1 MAQPIKAAARAAESN
16 LRKKKS
22 EEKLETAGMM
32 RWLLTYAD
40 MITLMLAL
48 FIILFAMSTI
58 SRVKVQSFA
67 KSVSGGF
74 NNVWSVNQPPSG
86 GANGEQSFEASSS
99 IPAIQKELE
108 KYVKQNRLENQVQVH
123 AEARGLV
130 ITLLSDKSYYDSG
143 SAQLRPQTQKIID
156 GIAPFLRRNGN
167 EIAIEGNTDN
177 VPIST
182 SQFPTNWELSAAR
195 AVGVA
200 RRMVE
205 NDGINARRISATG
218 YGEFRPR
225 NKNATDAERQQN
237 RRVDIVLLRGN
248 LSTSQGSYEEKGP

>member
-1 MAQPIKAAARAAESN
+1 MAQPLKSAARAAESN
-16 LRKKKS
+16 RPRKKS

-58 SRVKVQSFA
+58 SRVKVQAFA
-67 KSVSGGF
+67 KSVSAGF
-74 NNVWSVNQPPSG
+74 NNVWTVNQPPNG

-108 KYVKQNRLENQVQVH
+108 KYVKENHLEQQVQVH
-123 AEARGLV
+123 SEARGLV
-130 ITLLSDKSYYDSG
+130 VTLLSDKSFYDSG
-143 SAQLRPQTQKIID
+143 SAEIRPATLKILD
-156 GIAPFLRRNGN
+156 GIAPLLKRNGN
-167 EIAIEGNTDN
+167 AIAVEGYTDN

-182 SQFPTNWELSAAR
+182 YQYPTNWELSAAR

-200 RRMVE
+200 RYLDE
-205 NDGINARRISATG
+205 HDGMNPTRLSATG

-225 NKNATDAERQQN
+225 NANATDDQKQQN
-237 RRVDIVLLRGN
+237 RRVDIVLLSGN
-248 LSTSQGSYEEKGP
+248 AAPGSSGKGP

>member
-1 MAQPIKAAARAAESN
+1 MAQQLKTAARAAESS
-16 LRKKKS
+16 LRAKKS

-58 SRVKVQSFA
+58 SRVKVQTFA
-67 KSVSGGF
+67 KQVSAGF
-74 NNVWSVNQPPSG
+74 NNPWSVNQPPNG
-86 GANGEQSFEASSS
+86 GSNGEAAFEASSS
-99 IPAIQKELE
+99 IPAIQRELE
-108 KYVKQNRLENQVQVH
+108 KFVKKNHLENQVQVH
-123 AEARGLV
+123 SQARGLV
-130 ITLLSDKSYYDSG
+130 ITLLSDKSYYNSG
-143 SAQLRPQTQKIID
+143 SAEMRPATLSILD
-156 GIAPFLRRNGN
+156 GIAPLLNRNGN

-182 SQFPTNWELSAAR
+182 NQYPTNWELSAAR

-200 RRMVE
+200 RHLVE
-205 NDGINARRISATG
+205 DDKISPSRVSASG

-225 NKNATDAERQQN
+225 NKNGTEDERQQN
-237 RRVDIVLLRGN
+237 RRVDIVLLNGAS
-248 LSTSQGSYEEKGP
+248 STAEKGP

>member
-1 MAQPIKAAARAAESN
+1 MAQEIKAAARAAESG
-16 LRKKKS
+16 LRKKK
-22 EEKLETAGMM
+22 EHKELETAGMM

-86 GANGEQSFEASSS
+86 GANGSASFEASSA

-108 KYVKQNRLENQVQVH
+108 KYVKENHLENQVQVRE
-123 AEARGLV
+123 EAHRGLV
-130 ITLLSDKSYYDSG
+130 VTLLSDKSFYDSG
-143 SAQLRPQTQKIID
+143 SAELRPQTVKILAGLAPIIRK
-156 GIAPFLRRNGN
+156 GNTQIAV
-167 EIAIEGNTDN
+167 EGFTDN

-182 SQFPTNWELSAAR
+182 YKYPTNWELSAAR

-200 RRMVE
+200 RYFVE
-205 NDGINARRISATG
+205 RGGVTPSRISATG

-225 NKNATDAERQQN
+225 NANKTPAERQAN
-237 RRVDIVLLRGN
+237 RRVDIVLISGG
-248 LSTSQGSYEEKGP
+248 STAPAGPGGK